1 MLDELLH
8 NTDLFLLYGTL
19 LTDKQRECLSMH
31 LLDDFSMSE
40 IGEDMGIS
48 RQAAYDLIRRS
59 IKSMEEYE
67 AKLGFLKKR
76 KQVEDIL
83 ESVYDDVNKLDGV
96 DAEMKKSLLN
106 RLDTCIKHD

>member
-67 AKLGFLKKR
+67 AKLHEVSFKK
-76 KQVEDIL
+76 KLQKAIADGDL
-83 ESVYDDVNKLDGV
+83 E
-96 DAEMKKSLLN
+96 
-106 RLDTCIKHD
+106 TIKEVIDNGI